1 MKEIRN
7 LKGEVVRTET
17 SYGDR
22 WWHLSASTWSLLFGA
37 VLLVIGYSVSSES
50 LGAASRIF
58 DVRRWPHELFFL
70 VPAIAAYLF
79 WCWRISR
86 NWFEYDEDERRHALN
101 FIGFGAALM
110 LIVSFLLLLSM
121 TGRFFLFF
129 RPLTD
134 MFARGVFSLAAVW
147 RALPFVA
154 LSVPLIYFGKEW
166 ICGFWDD

>member
-70 VPAIAAYLF
+70 IPAVAAYLF
-79 WCWRISR
+79 WC
-86 NWFEYDEDERRHALN
+86 
-101 FIGFGAALM
+101 
-110 LIVSFLLLLSM
+110 
-121 TGRFFLFF
+121 
-129 RPLTD
+129 
-134 MFARGVFSLAAVW
+134 
-147 RALPFVA
+147 
-154 LSVPLIYFGKEW
+154 
-166 ICGFWDD
+166 